1 MASAATSLD
10 FSVST
15 ELAGESRKS
24 SHSVETLNDKSSTG
38 NDTLNTEMA
47 LLRGMDTGREEGSW
61 LYFFLSAFFLLLSR
75 NLRCP
80 DLYILCEISTRLSEK
95 GPYKLLIA
103 KQVAPFHTVW
113 TCSSMRPRKKCIY
126 SRSVEGMKHPQNTS
140 LFCHKCDHLHT
151 F

>member
-24 SHSVETLNDKSSTG
+24 SRGMETLNDRSSMG
-38 NDTLNTEMA
+38 DDTLNTEMA

-75 NLRCP
+75 NLWCP
-80 DLYILCEISTRLSEK
+80 DLYILCEINMRLSEK

-103 KQVAPFHTVW
+103 KQVAPFNT
-113 TCSSMRPRKKCIY
+113 IY
-126 SRSVEGMKHPQNTS
+126 GQLYQAKEEM
-140 LFCHKCDHLHT
+140 HL
-151 F
+151 

>member
-24 SHSVETLNDKSSTG
+24 SRGMETLNDRRSMD

-75 NLRCP
+75 NLRCA
-80 DLYILCEISTRLSEK
+80 DLYILCEMNMRLSEK
-95 GPYKLLIA
+95 RALQA
-103 KQVAPFHTVW
+103 T
-113 TCSSMRPRKKCIY
+113 Y
-126 SRSVEGMKHPQNTS
+126 S
-140 LFCHKCDHLHT
+140 
-151 F
+151 